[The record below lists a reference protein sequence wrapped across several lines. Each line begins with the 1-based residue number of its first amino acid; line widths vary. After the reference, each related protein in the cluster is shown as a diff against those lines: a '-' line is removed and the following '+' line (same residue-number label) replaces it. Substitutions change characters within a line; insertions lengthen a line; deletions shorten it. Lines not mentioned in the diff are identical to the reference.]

1 MSTPAAPGPGGGS
14 GAPTISP
21 ALWEQVHGRVI
32 FDSAW
37 CPVTEGQYG
46 GFSVMGNRRLLITDL
61 PAVYVYDSGGLGHA
75 HLARLA
81 PAVDPS
87 ATVELIDQST
97 RLAVDLRFPD
107 GKAFRA
113 TSTGPLPPDVLR
125 LLVAGLHGRL
135 LLDAAAATFVSPC
148 AVSVLPSFEQDPDST
163 GDAQPSRP
171 ASANDSAKP
180 TSVLAK
186 LARQLDVKSG
196 TTQSQPAAPA
206 PTPAGPPPPA
216 PPPTAPGTTTGHGL
230 PPGWTEAPTLIPPTP
245 AQAPWP
251 APTPA

>member
-1 MSTPAAPGPGGGS
+1 MSIDPSSAGGPHQYRDHTGPWAGAFHPGGAPAAAAPAGQAAGGPPAPSTPAAPGPGGNS

-21 ALWEQVHGRVI
+21 ALWEQIHGRVI

-37 CPVTEGQYG
+37 CPVTEGQNG
-46 GFSVMGNRRLLITDL
+46 GFSVMGNRRLVITDL
-61 PAVYVYDSGGLGHA
+61 PAVHVYDTGGLGHA
-75 HLARLA
+75 NLARLA

-107 GKAFRA
+107 GRAFRA
-113 TSTGPLPPDVLR
+113 TTIGPLPPDVLR

-135 LLDAAAATFVSPC
+135 LLDAVAASFVSPC
-148 AVSVLPSFEQDPDST
+148 AVSVLPNFEQDQDST
-163 GDAQPSRP
+163 TNAQPAR
-171 ASANDSAKP
+171 ASATEPAKP

-196 TTQSQPAAPA
+196 APQGRAGA
-206 PTPAGPPPPA
+206 PTP
-216 PPPTAPGTTTGHGL
+216 TA
-230 PPGWTEAPTLIPPTP
+230 
-245 AQAPWP
+245 
-251 APTPA
+251 